1 MLDARCR
8 PVGRFFCGLI
18 SVLLAGWGLRWTP
31 VAVADIGPATT
42 RVSDTVY
49 RADGTPA
56 SGTVLI
62 SWPAFTTSDSKPVAA
77 GSKSVTLG
85 TSGSLVVDLV
95 PNVGASPAGT
105 YYQVVFQR
113 SDIRRGVYD
122 RLVSAVIATIVSVL
136 IALHDHWGFR

>member
-1 MLDARCR
+1 MLDARYR

-18 SVLLAGWGLRWTP
+18 SVLLVCWILSWTP
-31 VAVADIGPATT
+31 VAVADVGPATT

-77 GSKSVTLG
+77 GNKSVTLG
-85 TSGSLVVDLV
+85 AGGALGGDLV
-95 PNVGASPAGT
+95 PNVGAKPA
-105 YYQVVFQR
+105 
-113 SDIRRGVYD
+113 
-122 RLVSAVIATIVSVL
+122 
-136 IALHDHWGFR
+136 